1 MDSEKLL
8 EELVE
13 LAEKLG
19 IEVRQVDLGGGGG
32 SLVRL
37 RDKRVMFVDTSA
49 DAEDQLER
57 LAADVAEC
65 GDFEDVYM
73 VPELRELIEGG
84 RR

>member
-1 MDSEKLL
+1 
-8 EELVE
+8 
-13 LAEKLG
+13 
-19 IEVRQVDLGGGGG
+19 
-32 SLVRL
+32 
-37 RDKRVMFVDTSA
+37 MFVDTSA